1 MTSLQETNLQPLW
14 IAVWL
19 SPRRAIDR
27 VLASQLGFLVLPLA
41 SLGYA
46 SFFVGKFLSWGFTYQ
61 VINWRALLSLIVLG
75 AVVGI
80 VGIYLSALVF
90 SRLGKH
96 VGGCASQLELRAAL
110 AWSGLPTIFG
120 FLAVVM
126 LLAISRVFD
135 RDDLFVPTG
144 LLILVKAILIVCNTW
159 SLVVVLAMISQVH
172 RFAVWWAVMTY
183 VLGVAS
189 IALVAF
195 LVREVLGYL
204 FSIPPDL
211 FNIPAYL
218 RLLFF

>member
-1 MTSLQETNLQPLW
+1 MTSLQETNLQPPW

-19 SPRRAIDR
+19 SPRQAIDR
-27 VLASQLGFLVLPLA
+27 VLASQLRLLVPPLA

-46 SFFVGKFLSWGFTYQ
+46 SFFVGKFLSWGYTYQ
-61 VINWRALLSLIVLG
+61 VINWRVLLLWTVLS

-80 VGIYLSALVF
+80 VGVYLSALVF
-90 SRLGKH
+90 SGLGKH
-96 VGGCASQLELRAAL
+96 LGGCASQLELRVAL
-110 AWSGLPTIFG
+110 AWSGLPSIFG

-126 LLAISRVFD
+126 LLTVSRVFD
-135 RDDLFVPTG
+135 HDDLFVPTG

-159 SLVVVLAMISQVH
+159 SLVVLLAMISQVH
-172 RFAVWWAVMTY
+172 RFAVWWAVVTY

-195 LVREVLGYL
+195 LVRAVLGYL

-211 FNIPAYL
+211 FNIPEYL
-218 RLLFF
+218 RLFLF